1 MEILWMLAGAGAFF
15 LLQVFAVGWQENKD
29 RKKMEK
35 AIEEAYWLKAGA
47 KGTDNG

>member
-15 LLQVFAVGWQENKD
+15 LLQVFAVSWQENKN
-29 RKKMEK
+29 RKKM
-35 AIEEAYWLKAGA
+35 EEAYWLKVGA